1 MLAFK
6 KNRSERKTPF
16 RQALA
21 RFVLTAMALLYI
33 TIAFFIAYSI
43 LILYYKTGW
52 AAVPVFVPPGGPAA
66 TKISVI
72 IPARNEE
79 ENIGNLLAA
88 LQSQSYPQHLYE
100 VIVIDDHS
108 DDNTVNEVKK
118 YPGVK
123 LIPLNEDNLNSY
135 KKKAIE
141 TGIAAASG
149 ELIVTTDAD
158 CIPGPDWLK
167 MIAAFKEE
175 KKASFIAAPVVLDCN
190 FSLLQLF
197 QSLDFLVLQGITA
210 ASVHR
215 KFHTMCNGANIA
227 YDKKGFYEVNG
238 FTGIDHIAS
247 GDDMLLMKKIVQR
260 YPDKIYY
267 LLSKEAIVSTP
278 AEKTW
283 KAFFSQRIRWASKA
297 TQYDD
302 KRITGVLLLVYLLNL
317 LLLVLSAAGFW
328 VPALWYGLAVLL
340 ILKTVIELIFVYPV
354 ARFFGK
360 QRLLILFPFF
370 QPLHILYTVVAGL
383 FGQSGWY
390 NWKGRKVK

>member
-1 MLAFK
+1 
-6 KNRSERKTPF
+6 
-16 RQALA
+16 
-21 RFVLTAMALLYI
+21 MALLYI

-52 AAVPVFVPPGGPAA
+52 AEVSVFVPPGGPRT

-79 ENIGNLLAA
+79 KNIGNLLTA
-88 LQSQSYPQHLYE
+88 LASQSYPRHLYE
-100 VIVIDDHS
+100 IIVIDDHS
-108 DDNTVNEVKK
+108 EDNTASEVKR
-118 YPGVK
+118 YSGVK
-123 LIPLNEDNLNSY
+123 LIQLKEENLNSY

-141 TGIAAASG
+141 TGIAAATG

-158 CIPGPDWLK
+158 CIAGPGWLK
-167 MIAAFKEE
+167 TIAAFKEE
-175 KKASFIAAPVVLDCN
+175 KQACFIAAPVVLSCN
-190 FSLLQLF
+190 YSLLQMF

-210 ASVHR
+210 ACVHK

-227 YDKKGFYEVNG
+227 YDKKAFYEAKG

-247 GDDMLLMKKIVQR
+247 GDDMLLMKKIAQR

-283 KAFFSQRIRWASKA
+283 RAFFDQRIRWASKA

-302 KRITGVLLLVYLLNL
+302 KRITGVLLLVYISNL
-317 LLLVLSAAGFW
+317 FLLVLSVAGFR
-328 VPALWYGLAVLL
+328 VQALWYGLAVLL
-340 ILKTVIELIFVYPV
+340 ILKTVIELIFVFPV

-360 QRLLILFPFF
+360 QRLLSLFPFF
-370 QPLHILYTVVAGL
+370 QPLHILYTVLAGL
-383 FGQSGWY
+383 FGQFGRY